1 MAVTWNRRWKQFF
14 GYRMF
19 IGSENTERETNDC
32 KSLYVVNSKNIIT
45 RNVCGDYFE
54 PMQNVTDKS
63 KMLILPALLAGWWCY
78 LVRVEQFSD
87 NNVSKI

>member
-1 MAVTWNRRWKQFF
+1 
-14 GYRMF
+14 MF

-54 PMQNVTDKS
+54 PMQNVTVNPK
-63 KMLILPALLAGWWCY
+63 C
-78 LVRVEQFSD
+78 
-87 NNVSKI
+87 